1 MKRTMFA
8 VTLLLLAV
16 SARAEYKDVIGFTIT
31 NDCSFAEYMK
41 VVADFNKW
49 AKPRGYQ
56 AQVFVPHNSDDLQ
69 THYWVGTSADA
80 ASFGAAHDEW
90 LKGVME
96 GDSEP
101 AALAK
106 RFGKCA
112 KNESRQGFYA
122 F

>member
-1 MKRTMFA
+1 MKKTIFA
-8 VTLLLLAV
+8 ATLLVLSV
-16 SARAEYKDVIGFTIT
+16 SARAEYKDVIGFTMT
-31 NDCSFAEYMK
+31 GDCNFAEYMK

-56 AQVFVPHNSDDLQ
+56 AQIFVPHDSDNLE
-69 THYWVGTSADA
+69 TYYWVGTSADA
-80 ASFGAAHDEW
+80 ATFGAAHDEW
-90 LKGVME
+90 LKGIME

-112 KNESRQGFYA
+112 ENDSRQSFYA